1 MFQNSTKIFP
11 SIIIKKIWNENISLI
26 FFFFYLSQVYGEI
39 RNNIIS
45 IFSKKATVS
54 ELKRVGNRYNDSP
67 FEKWHKDK
75 ISLKMHTY
83 HIRYSQPFEI
93 HEFHSYGAAGWIYFF
108 LKYYSLHF
116 FAASLILTNEEDNVS
131 YESHLHVMLCISC
144 ELYHIISF
152 LKFDSSDINRDLSAQ

>member
-1 MFQNSTKIFP
+1 M
-11 SIIIKKIWNENISLI
+11 
-26 FFFFYLSQVYGEI
+26 GEI

-93 HEFHSYGAAGWIYFF
+93 HEFHSYGAAG
-108 LKYYSLHF
+108 
-116 FAASLILTNEEDNVS
+116 
-131 YESHLHVMLCISC
+131 
-144 ELYHIISF
+144 
-152 LKFDSSDINRDLSAQ
+152 